1 MGERTVDAWC
11 LNPLLHRAGFREFIS
26 TFAVKVAADFIAWQ
40 HKIKIM
46 KGLQHERYYMP
57 RVEGTNYDEADRELL
72 DELHWRKHG
81 LLVSC
86 FFFICFGYQKLP
98 PRYPLDRF

>member
-1 MGERTVDAWC
+1 
-11 LNPLLHRAGFREFIS
+11 
-26 TFAVKVAADFIAWQ
+26 
-40 HKIKIM
+40 
-46 KGLQHERYYMP
+46 MP

-81 LLVSC
+81 SLVSC